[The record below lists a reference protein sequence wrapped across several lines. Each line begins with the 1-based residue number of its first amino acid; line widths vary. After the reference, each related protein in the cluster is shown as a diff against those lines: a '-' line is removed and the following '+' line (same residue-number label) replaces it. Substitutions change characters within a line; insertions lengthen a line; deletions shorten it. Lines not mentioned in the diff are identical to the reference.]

1 VRARAVDNKLVS
13 QGEQPG
19 IVDTSRL
26 RMREATV
33 TTGVWLTYL
42 VGGLGEVYVAL
53 TWDRPNRPA
62 LAVLFVMA
70 VMAGIGVSLL
80 PRERIVRSRFRE
92 HFFLAWSLLD
102 LVLIVFGTIADG
114 GTTSPIVLVLFVP
127 VVFSSMSYPL
137 GSVAAVSVLSVLT
150 YLALAFT
157 AGGSSWSY
165 QAAFAV
171 VLACTGVMSAWQA
184 NNHNRQREELAKV
197 SRADPLTGCL
207 NRRGFQERAT
217 GEIRAASRQARE
229 GAVMVLDL
237 DHFKPINDRF
247 GHAAGD
253 AVLCWVVDTL
263 QDMLRPGDAVGR
275 LGGDEFA
282 VLLTEIEP
290 EDAHL
295 CAERIREALSERAP
309 SSVGLATFP
318 HESNDLE
325 ELTRRADSRLY
336 ASRRNRP
343 ERQPAQTSDW
353 REPTATLVASRT
365 RLAAQPSE
373 T

>member
-1 VRARAVDNKLVS
+1 
-13 QGEQPG
+13 
-19 IVDTSRL
+19 
-26 RMREATV
+26 
-33 TTGVWLTYL
+33 
-42 VGGLGEVYVAL
+42 
-53 TWDRPNRPA
+53 
-62 LAVLFVMA
+62 
-70 VMAGIGVSLL
+70 
-80 PRERIVRSRFRE
+80 
-92 HFFLAWSLLD
+92 
-102 LVLIVFGTIADG
+102 
-114 GTTSPIVLVLFVP
+114 
-127 VVFSSMSYPL
+127 
-137 GSVAAVSVLSVLT
+137 
-150 YLALAFT
+150 
-157 AGGSSWSY
+157 
-165 QAAFAV
+165 
-171 VLACTGVMSAWQA
+171 MSAWQA
-184 NNHNRQREELAKV
+184 NNHNRQREELAEV

-207 NRRGFQERAT
+207 NRRGFQERAI

-295 CAERIREALSERAP
+295 CAERIKEALSERAP

-318 HESNDLE
+318 RESSDLE

-343 ERQPAQTSDW
+343 ERQPAPTSDW
-353 REPTATLVASRT
+353 REPTAALAASRT
-365 RLAAQPSE
+365 RLAAQASQ